1 MPGHE
6 IFHVQDDAIFRGS
19 CAAAAGV
26 VGVVAGGCAAAAGVV
41 GVVAGVCAAAAG
53 VVGVVAGIL
62 LGGDRRAR
70 APGASLVFA

>member
-1 MPGHE
+1 MCRLPGRQ
-6 IFHVQDDAIFRGS
+6 ICHVQDDAIFRGAV
-19 CAAAAGV
+19 CPAAAA
-26 VGVVAGGCAAAAGVV
+26 A
-41 GVVAGVCAAAAG
+41 AGVCAAAAG